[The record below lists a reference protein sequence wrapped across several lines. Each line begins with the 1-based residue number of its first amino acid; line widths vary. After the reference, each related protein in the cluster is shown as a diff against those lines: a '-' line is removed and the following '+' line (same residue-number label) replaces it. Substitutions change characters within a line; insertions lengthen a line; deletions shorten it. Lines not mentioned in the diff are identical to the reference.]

1 MTTRLI
7 LWQLDRH
14 FKTVNF
20 FCCCRE
26 ELENVIEKA
35 GKKKADKVT
44 AKPPNAGK
52 KKASVDV
59 IVNAEVGTIANVEN
73 IELVNDD
80 SQAPDTY
87 KIICGDNTDAQ
98 ASVYEIFDMTEKN
111 PVKVEELPTILET
124 TEEEATLFM
133 DDDKL
138 RVRVAELLKIVVDED
153 VLSKFGYPAVDVD
166 CVLTLVLQEC
176 EQKPVDAASC
186 SDVGTKIRENVK
198 LLFTTVI
205 GDDSIKEM
213 LNNHTVDE
221 VINHV
226 ITMADA

>member
-1 MTTRLI
+1 M
-7 LWQLDRH
+7 
-14 FKTVNF
+14 
-20 FCCCRE
+20 
-26 ELENVIEKA
+26 NVIERA
-35 GKKKADKVT
+35 GKKKPVKATV
-44 AKPPNAGK
+44 KPANAGK
-52 KKASVDV
+52 KKGSVDV
-59 IVNAEVGTIANVEN
+59 IVNAEIGEIVNVEN
-73 IELVNDD
+73 IELINDD

-98 ASVYEIFDMTEKN
+98 ASVYDIFEMAETYPLKI
-111 PVKVEELPTILET
+111 EELPTIPET
-124 TEEEATLFM
+124 VEEKPTLSM

-186 SDVGTKIRENVK
+186 SDIGTKIRENVK